1 MTDIPPPDQP
11 LDPVTPDQE
20 HLMTDLQPDT
30 TEQAPVDPTPA
41 DADRRRPLDITSL
54 VAGVVVL
61 AITAAFAFGEP
72 DSLHDQGRV
81 VGPLVLLGIGVAL
94 LVGSIRR

>member
-1 MTDIPPPDQP
+1 MTDTPPSHEPV
-11 LDPVTPDQE
+11 DPATLDQE
-20 HLMTDLQPDT
+20 HLMTDVQPDT
-30 TEQAPVDPTPA
+30 TEQAPLDPTPT
-41 DADRRRPLDITSL
+41 DARRQRPLDITSL

>member
-1 MTDIPPPDQP
+1 MTDAPPPHEP
-11 LDPVTPDQE
+11 LDPTTPDQE
-20 HLMTDLQPDT
+20 PLMTDVHTDT
-30 TEQAPVDPTPA
+30 SEQAPLDAPA
-41 DADRRRPLDITSL
+41 TETGRRRPLDITSL